1 MGIYEGYIVMN
12 RSISLKLIV
21 TLCCCFVTL
30 VIIVNASLNDLESHA
45 SPVTP
50 EKNSTFSNL
59 SETDS
64 ADILVT
70 TIIIPT
76 GGSNVTQASSS
87 SNNNNDTSFAI
98 QSNNDTINDTQNNNV
113 TNIVPNNNTVSDP
126 QQRGKYLVDDN
137 SVHYYNI
144 NNCSEKKGSSGIG
157 DMSECEDAEK
167 EMSED

>member
-1 MGIYEGYIVMN
+1 MN
-12 RSISLKLIV
+12 RSIGLKLIV
-21 TLCCCFVTL
+21 TLCCSFVPL
-30 VIIVNASLNDLESHA
+30 VFIINASLNVLDSHA

-50 EKNSTFSNL
+50 EKNSTFSNS
-59 SETDS
+59 SETGS
-64 ADILVT
+64 NDIPVT

-76 GGSNVTQASSS
+76 EGSNVTKQSSSSS
-87 SNNNNDTSFAI
+87 SNNNNDTNFAT
-98 QSNNDTINDTQNNNV
+98 QSNIDTSNDSQNIIVSSIVPNNDTI
-113 TNIVPNNNTVSDP
+113 SDP

-137 SVHYYNI
+137 GVHYYNI